1 MPYKIAKHILMISL
15 VFFIIGI
22 YILKSGRYSSKEV
35 AGHTGTYPKDRNKL
49 LLILSQVSSIPP
61 TSPPN
66 HTCTPPPLPTIPSC
80 MNETGLNG
88 ERLKNQRNIA
98 VMILFSFE
106 ADTLEIAFY
115 QLIDLV
121 DVIFL
126 VEATKTH
133 KGVRNLLDIYWMVIF

>member
-1 MPYKIAKHILMISL
+1 MTYKIAKPILVISL

-22 YILKSGRYSSKEV
+22 HFLESGRYSSKEV
-35 AGHTGTYPKDRNKL
+35 AGHTGTYLQDRNKL
-49 LLILSQVSSIPP
+49 LIVLSQVSSIPP
-61 TSPPN
+61 PSPPN
-66 HTCTPPPLPTIPSC
+66 HTCTPPPLPAIPSC

-133 KGVRNLLDIYWMVIF
+133 KGVRNLLDIYWIVIF